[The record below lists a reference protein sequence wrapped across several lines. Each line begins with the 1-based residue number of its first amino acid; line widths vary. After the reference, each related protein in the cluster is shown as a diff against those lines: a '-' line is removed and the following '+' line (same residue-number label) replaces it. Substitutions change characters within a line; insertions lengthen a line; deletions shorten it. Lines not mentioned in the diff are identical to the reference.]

1 VDLLIPRPSSELPGE
16 VVPPTHDR
24 PAAAER
30 ADGAIH
36 DRRGDHLFAEP
47 VDTAGGR
54 LGPAS
59 APVGVWRGGGW
70 ATSGCGGFRVRGAKP
85 LQTHNSGG
93 GAGRLAG
100 GAGVARGPLRGT
112 ATTMRSAWSRAW
124 SRS

>member
-1 VDLLIPRPSSELPGE
+1 MGLRMTVPRSLDHDWGRLDVDLLIPRPSSELPGE

-54 LGPAS
+54 LVLP
-59 APVGVWRGGGW
+59 R
-70 ATSGCGGFRVRGAKP
+70 R
-85 LQTHNSGG
+85 
-93 GAGRLAG
+93 
-100 GAGVARGPLRGT
+100 
-112 ATTMRSAWSRAW
+112 
-124 SRS
+124 